1 MSILVRHAMSVDVK
15 TLGEDM
21 NAADAAG
28 MMANY
33 DIGTVPVVGPDEEL
47 LGLVTDRDIVVRVI
61 AARKDPQSVRLG
73 DIATKSVIDVRPDM
87 RLSEARDLM
96 AEHQIRR
103 LPVRKDGRLVGILSL
118 GDIAL
123 SAASKRAVGDALE
136 DVSEPER
143 TVARERGGPA
153 RGTPERVRD
162 EERLRD
168 VTPG

>member
-28 MMANY
+28 VMANY
-33 DIGTVPVVGPDEEL
+33 DIGAVPVVGPDDDL

-61 AARKDPQSVRLG
+61 AARRDPQSVRLG
-73 DIATKSVIDVRPDM
+73 DIATKSVVDVSPDM

-103 LPVRKDGRLVGILSL
+103 LPVSKDGRLVGILSL

-136 DVSEPER
+136 DVSESER
-143 TVARERGGPA
+143 AGERERRGPA
-153 RGTPERVRD
+153 RGTPDRVRSD
-162 EERLRD
+162 TR
-168 VTPG
+168 